1 MRTTSCGAMADI
13 LIIVGTEGG
22 NARFAA
28 EAAGEA
34 LSTKR
39 HAVELTFGSERIA
52 NTLDR
57 SRPLLV
63 CTSTYG
69 YGDLPENLAPFVRRI
84 GVLRPDLRGLPYGV
98 IALGDRTYTETFCM
112 AGRRVDALLAE
123 LGGRRLGPRLE
134 IDTCADPLPDTAA
147 QAWASEWASLLDAE
161 QQRTHLCGGKDDAP
175 RAF

>member
-1 MRTTSCGAMADI
+1 MRITGCGAMADI
-13 LIIVGTEGG
+13 LIIYGTEGG

-28 EAAGEA
+28 EAAGEVLA
-34 LSTKR
+34 GKR
-39 HAVELTFGSERIA
+39 HGVELTSGSERIA

-57 SRPLLV
+57 ARPLVV

-69 YGDLPENLAPFVRRI
+69 YGDLPENLAPFVRRL

-112 AGRRVDALLAE
+112 AGRRVDTLLGE

-134 IDTCADPLPDTAA
+134 IDTCATPLPDTVA
-147 QAWASEWASLLDAE
+147 QAWAEDWASLLDAE
-161 QQRTHLCGGKDDAP
+161 QRQTNLCGGKDDAP
-175 RAF
+175 RAV

>member
-1 MRTTSCGAMADI
+1 MADI

-34 LSTKR
+34 LSSKGHTI
-39 HAVELTFGSERIA
+39 ELTFGNDSIA
-52 NTLDR
+52 NALDR

-69 YGDLPENLAPFVRRI
+69 YGDLPENLAPFVRRL

-147 QAWASEWASLLDAE
+147 QAWAENWASLLDAE
-161 QQRTHLCGGKDDAP
+161 QQRMHLCGGKDDAP